1 MKAVGGRYSYNRGPT
16 FFLNRGPAKSKS
28 GPESGHMIERGANL
42 YTPASA
48 SVTDVRDLTILTAL
62 ILVNKDDCGRIN
74 DSFTVASFTV

>member
-1 MKAVGGRYSYNRGPT
+1 
-16 FFLNRGPAKSKS
+16 
-28 GPESGHMIERGANL
+28 MIERGANL